1 MSELTGPAALLPGR
15 ALLYNKA
22 AQIALIHTLGA
33 RCSSQG
39 SVAKG
44 GTN

>member
-1 MSELTGPAALLPGR
+1 MSELTGPPALLLGR
-15 ALLYNKA
+15 ALMYNQA
-22 AQIALIHTLGA
+22 AQTALIHTLGA